1 MLTLFFEI
9 YYEIVVDFMRYR
21 GFKAPDGKY
30 SSADGQDGKAGL
42 PGYNGGSYVVYAD
55 YLAGRSNL
63 TVISVEGKGGNGQ
76 DG

>member
-1 MLTLFFEI
+1 MDLTCQQI
-9 YYEIVVDFMRYR
+9 PSKIVPS
-21 GFKAPDGKY
+21 KAPDEKI
-30 SSADGQDGKAGL
+30 SSPDGQDGKAGL

-63 TVISVEGKGGNGQ
+63 TVISVEGKGGAGQ